1 MQQTTILDRVRAVF
15 AEFYGP
21 SMLMELGNDT
31 EVWAEVPPRA
41 AFPPRLMDA
50 IDHLEFIMALEDE
63 FHVEISDE
71 IAEKCTTL
79 AATAAQIEAFLG
91 RNLAKAT

>member
-21 SMLMELGNDT
+21 SKLLQVGNDS
-31 EVWAEVPPRA
+31 EIWAEVPPRA

-50 IDHLEFIMALEDE
+50 IDHLEFVMALEEE
-63 FHVEISDE
+63 FHVTLPDE
-71 IAEKCTTL
+71 MVEKCTTL
-79 AATAAQIEAFLG
+79 TATAAQIEAILA
-91 RNLAKAT
+91 RNLAKTA

>member
-1 MQQTTILDRVRAVF
+1 MQHTTILDRVRAVF

-21 SMLMELGNDT
+21 SKLIELGNDA
-31 EVWAEVPPRA
+31 EIWAEVPPRA

-50 IDHLEFIMALEDE
+50 IDHLEFIMALEEE
-63 FHVEISDE
+63 FDIIFSDE
-71 IAEKCTTL
+71 MVEKCTTL
-79 AATAAQIEAFLG
+79 TATAEQIEAIFG